1 MLFLCEKCKEYYKPP
16 LWISFDKDKK
26 QDTYCFHLW
35 MEKRA
40 KLRLLSASA
49 LQNVRC

>member
-26 QDTYCFHLW
+26 QATYCFHLW
-35 MEKRA
+35 IKKRA
-40 KLRLLSASA
+40 KKTLSVSSLRNA
-49 LQNVRC
+49 QN